1 MRKKFKI
8 FGILIFTLF
17 MTTGCELFK
26 SDVMDDINI
35 YTTIYPVNYLI
46 TYLYGDNSTIRSV
59 YPSGSDVNNYEL
71 SDKKLND
78 YSKSDLFVFNSK
90 DRDMDLAVDMVNR
103 NSNLKLID
111 VALGMDY
118 NYSIEELWL
127 NPYNYLMMARNVKNG
142 LNEYITSHYLIK
154 NINEKFDDLQYRLSK
169 LDAELKS
176 IISNANYTTIV
187 ADNDLF
193 KFLEK
198 YNITVI
204 SLEEDIRSY
213 TVKKD
218 DTITDIALEYKV
230 SADDIKQY
238 NNLTSDTLTVGQK
251 ILIPIKT
258 IEQSNIDMAKK
269 LINNGDVKYIFSAST
284 SSNEVVNNL
293 IKDND
298 IELAT
303 FNIMKSIDGGV
314 NGPNDSYFTIMNDN
328 MEMLKMELQ
337 K

>member
-1 MRKKFKI
+1 MKKKLMLV
-8 FGILIFTLF
+8 GIIVFTVF
-17 MTTGCELFK
+17 ITGCDLFK
-26 SDVMDDINI
+26 SDIMDDIDI

-59 YPSGSDVNNYEL
+59 YPSGSDVDSYEL

-78 YSKSDLFVFNSK
+78 YSKSALFVFNSK
-90 DRDMDLAVDMVNR
+90 DRDMQLAVDMVNR

-118 NYSIEELWL
+118 TYSIEELWL
-127 NPYNYLMMARNVKNG
+127 NPYNYLMMARNVRNG
-142 LNEYITSHYLIK
+142 LDEYITSHYLIK
-154 NINEKFDDLQYRLSK
+154 DINERFDDLQYRLSK

-198 YNITVI
+198 YNVTVI

-213 TVKKD
+213 TVKEK
-218 DTITDIALEYKV
+218 DTITDIALNYKV
-230 SADDIKQY
+230 SVDDIKQY
-238 NNLTSDTLTVGQK
+238 NNLTSDDLTVNQK

-258 IEQSNIDMAKK
+258 IEQSNIDKAKK
-269 LINNGDVKYIFSAST
+269 LINNGDVKYIFSANN

-293 IKDND
+293 IKNYN

-303 FNIMKSIDGGV
+303 FNIMKSIDGDV
-314 NGPNDSYFTIMNDN
+314 TGPNDSYFTIMNDN
-328 MEMLKMELQ
+328 MELLKMELQ

>member
-1 MRKKFKI
+1 MKKKLMLV
-8 FGILIFTLF
+8 GIIVFTVF
-17 MTTGCELFK
+17 ITGCDLFK
-26 SDVMDDINI
+26 SDIMDDIDI

-59 YPSGSDVNNYEL
+59 YPSGSDVDSYEL

-78 YSKSDLFVFNSK
+78 YSKSSLFVFNSK
-90 DRDMDLAVDMVNR
+90 DRDMQLAVDMVNR

-118 NYSIEELWL
+118 TYSIEELWL
-127 NPYNYLMMARNVKNG
+127 NPYNYLMMARNVRNG
-142 LNEYITSHYLIK
+142 LDEYITSHYLIK
-154 NINEKFDDLQYRLSK
+154 DINERFDDLQYRLSK

-198 YNITVI
+198 YNVTVI

-213 TVKKD
+213 TVKEK
-218 DTITDIALEYKV
+218 DTITDIALNYKV
-230 SADDIKQY
+230 SVDDIKQY
-238 NNLTSDTLTVGQK
+238 NNLTSDDLTVNQK

-258 IEQSNIDMAKK
+258 IEQSNIDKAKK
-269 LINNGDVKYIFSAST
+269 LINNGDVKYIFSANN

-293 IKDND
+293 IKNYN

-303 FNIMKSIDGGV
+303 FNIMKSIDGDV
-314 NGPNDSYFTIMNDN
+314 TGPNDSYFTIMNDN
-328 MEMLKMELQ
+328 MELLKMELQ

>member
-1 MRKKFKI
+1 MKKKLMLV
-8 FGILIFTLF
+8 GIIVFTMF
-17 MTTGCELFK
+17 VTGCELFK
-26 SDVMDDINI
+26 SDIMDDIDI

-59 YPSGSDVNNYEL
+59 YPSGSDVDSYEL

-78 YSKSDLFVFNSK
+78 YSKSALFVFNSK
-90 DRDMDLAVDMVNR
+90 DRDMQLAVDMVNR

-118 NYSIEELWL
+118 TYSIEELWL
-127 NPYNYLMMARNVKNG
+127 NPYNYLMMARNVRNG
-142 LNEYITSHYLIK
+142 LDEYITSHYLIK
-154 NINEKFDDLQYRLSK
+154 DINERFDDLQYRLSK

-198 YNITVI
+198 YNVTVI

-213 TVKKD
+213 TVKEK
-218 DTITDIALEYKV
+218 DTITDIALNYKV
-230 SADDIKQY
+230 SVDDIKQY
-238 NNLTSDTLTVGQK
+238 NNLTSDDLTVNQK

-258 IEQSNIDMAKK
+258 IEQSNIDKAKK
-269 LINNGDVKYIFSAST
+269 LINNGDVKYIFSANN

-293 IKDND
+293 IKNYN

-303 FNIMKSIDGGV
+303 FNIMKSIDGDV
-314 NGPNDSYFTIMNDN
+314 TGPNDSYFTIMNDN
-328 MEMLKMELQ
+328 MELLKMELQ

>member
-8 FGILIFTLF
+8 LGILLLTLF
-17 MTTGCELFK
+17 ITTGCELFK

-59 YPSGSDVNNYEL
+59 YPSGSNVDNYEL

-90 DRDMDLAVDMVNR
+90 DRDMDLGIEMINR
-103 NSNLKLID
+103 NPNIKLID
-111 VALGMDY
+111 VARSVDY
-118 NYSIEELWL
+118 TYSIEELWI
-127 NPYNYLMMARNVKNG
+127 NPYNYLMMARNVKDG
-142 LNEYITSHYLIK
+142 LNKYITSHYLIK

-204 SLEEDIRSY
+204 SLEEDIKSH

-218 DTITDIALEYKV
+218 ETITDIALKYKV
-230 SADDIKQY
+230 SADTIKQY
-238 NNLTSDTLTVGQK
+238 NNLTNDDLIVNQK

-258 IEQSNIDMAKK
+258 IEQSNIDLTKK
-269 LINNGDVKYIFSAST
+269 LINNGDIKYIFTTST
-284 SSNEVVNNL
+284 SSNNIVNKL
-293 IKDND
+293 VKDND
-298 IELAT
+298 IELAV

-314 NGPNDSYFTIMNDN
+314 TGPNDSYFTIMNDN
-328 MEMLKMELQ
+328 MEILKMELQ

>member
-1 MRKKFKI
+1 MKKKLMLVGVI
-8 FGILIFTLF
+8 VFTVF
-17 MTTGCELFK
+17 ITGCDLFK
-26 SDVMDDINI
+26 SDIMDDIDI

-59 YPSGSDVNNYEL
+59 YPSGSDVDSYEL

-78 YSKSDLFVFNSK
+78 YSKSSLFVFNSK
-90 DRDMDLAVDMVNR
+90 DRDMQLAVDMVNR

-118 NYSIEELWL
+118 TYSIEELWL
-127 NPYNYLMMARNVKNG
+127 NPYNYLMMARNVRNG
-142 LNEYITSHYLIK
+142 LDEYITSHYLIK
-154 NINEKFDDLQYRLSK
+154 DINERFDDLQYRLSK

-198 YNITVI
+198 YNVTVI

-213 TVKKD
+213 TVKEK
-218 DTITDIALEYKV
+218 DTITDIALNYKV
-230 SADDIKQY
+230 SVDDIKQY
-238 NNLTSDTLTVGQK
+238 NNLTSDDLTVNQK

-258 IEQSNIDMAKK
+258 IEQSNIDKAKK
-269 LINNGDVKYIFSAST
+269 LINNGDVKYIFSANN

-293 IKDND
+293 IKNYN

-303 FNIMKSIDGGV
+303 FNIMKSIDGDV
-314 NGPNDSYFTIMNDN
+314 TGPNDSYFTIMNDN
-328 MEMLKMELQ
+328 MELLKMELQ

>member
-1 MRKKFKI
+1 MKKKLMLV
-8 FGILIFTLF
+8 GIIVFTMF
-17 MTTGCELFK
+17 VTGCELFK
-26 SDVMDDINI
+26 SDIMDDIDI

-59 YPSGSDVNNYEL
+59 YPSGADVDSYEL

-78 YSKSDLFVFNSK
+78 YSKSALFVFNSK
-90 DRDMDLAVDMVNR
+90 DRDMQLAVDMVNR

-118 NYSIEELWL
+118 TYSIEELWL
-127 NPYNYLMMARNVKNG
+127 NPYNYLMMARNVRNG
-142 LNEYITSHYLIK
+142 LDEYITSHYLIK
-154 NINEKFDDLQYRLSK
+154 DINERFDDLQYRLSK

-198 YNITVI
+198 YNVTVI

-213 TVKKD
+213 TVKEK
-218 DTITDIALEYKV
+218 DTITDIALNYKV
-230 SADDIKQY
+230 SVDDIKQY
-238 NNLTSDTLTVGQK
+238 NNLTSDDLTVNQK

-258 IEQSNIDMAKK
+258 IEQSNIDKAKK
-269 LINNGDVKYIFSAST
+269 LINNGDVKYIFSANN

-293 IKDND
+293 IKNYN

-314 NGPNDSYFTIMNDN
+314 TGPNDSYFTIMNDN
-328 MEMLKMELQ
+328 MELLKMELQ